1 MECIKVRFWW
11 HIFRLK
17 YLTWWSW
24 RKKTE
29 KVSWLLILQGHLQ
42 QEKNGLGKFC
52 QLGQPSRSTFK
63 VWNFYFA
70 QILTGIVEKK
80 NYLTPFDF
88 FFKFTHCLTLFPILL
103 VHVNWILFN
112 VTAHPYSKFYYKQIL
127 CRNESLTW
135 INNSVEIW
143 KMIID
148 KTGEVQQSIEDNP
161 RNNCF
166 KIPSTTCFTIH
177 FL

>member
-1 MECIKVRFWW
+1 MLIK
-11 HIFRLK
+11 
-17 YLTWWSW
+17 T
-24 RKKTE
+24 
-29 KVSWLLILQGHLQ
+29 
-42 QEKNGLGKFC
+42 
-52 QLGQPSRSTFK
+52 TFK
-63 VWNFYFA
+63 VNLQSLKFLFCTNFNRDCW
-70 QILTGIVEKK
+70 KK

-127 CRNESLTW
+127 CRNERLTW

-148 KTGEVQQSIEDNP
+148 KRGEVQQSIEDNP